1 MGSKLNR
8 IGEERLNNFGSEMI
22 IVEYRNRIDI
32 DVYFPE
38 YNWTFKEARY
48 GNFKRGNIKCPYDRS
63 IYGVGYIGEGEYRI
77 KENGKTTKCYN
88 TWHDMLTRCYSDK
101 FHKKR
106 PTYKNCEVCEEWL
119 NFQNFAKWY
128 EDNYYEVKGKKICLD
143 KDILVKGNKTYSP
156 KTCVFVPNDINVLF
170 TKHDNNRGNYPIGVS
185 YNKAN
190 KKFIAN
196 CNIYDFKENKK
207 KRIYLGCY
215 DTPEKAFEVY
225 KQYKEKYIKEVADYY
240 KDQISRKLS
249 DVLYNYK
256 VEITD

>member
-1 MGSKLNR
+1 MGAKLNR
-8 IGEERLNNFGSEMI
+8 IGEERLNNFGSKMI
-22 IVEYRNRIDI
+22 IIEYRGALDI

-38 YNWTFKEARY
+38 YNWIAKSTRYNVFKI
-48 GNFKRGNIKCPYDRS
+48 GNIKCPYEKR
-63 IYGVGYIGEGEYRI
+63 YYEVGYLGEGKY
-77 KENGKTTKCYN
+77 KASENSENTKCYN
-88 TWHDMLTRCYSDK
+88 SWHDMLRRCYDPK
-101 FHKKR
+101 LHKKR

-128 EDNYYEVKGKKICLD
+128 EDNYYEVDDKKMCLD
-143 KDILVKGNKTYSP
+143 KDILVKGNKIYSP
-156 KTCVFVPNDINVLF
+156 KTCIFVPNDINVLF

-240 KDQISRKLS
+240 KDQISEKLYN
-249 DVLYNYK
+249 VLYNYE